1 MEPLTSSDR
10 QEQLDTKQIG
20 KNRNKGFLFY
30 YHCTLAVSSVLIFF
44 TFLDIYLWESI
55 KLVPPV
61 IFIYLLIAAV
71 FFLILVARFSKVR
84 YGIPIELMIWCIG
97 YAAISSFS
105 FLLLL
110 SFSSYPEE
118 IGMQQLRTRILSEV
132 FLLVMFLVFSKYP
145 KVQTLTRLA
154 ICLATILAIF
164 NNLLEFS
171 DPHIFGGLN
180 TTGRAAGFYV
190 NPNITGCA
198 LILGMIFG
206 IGALP
211 QKLRIFYAFIVL
223 AGVLMTFSRGAIFG
237 WFLVMGIFYKS
248 EFISR
253 KQSMIWV
260 VSILGISF
268 LFGSLL
274 STIFD
279 LDELQR
285 SGLVTA
291 NFDNIRERLE
301 WFQNPK
307 SEDSADARLEVLTIA
322 WKMFGNHPLLGNGL
336 ASTDNLNNWGISTH
350 NMYLL
355 HIADHGILGII
366 ILPTL
371 VLAVTWKSQGESRDV
386 AWAFSAFILL
396 WGFFSHNILEERYI
410 LMSFSLMAAMNR
422 SSRFRRRRRN
432 LQPELSN

>member
-1 MEPLTSSDR
+1 MEPLTSNDR
-10 QEQLDTKQIG
+10 QEHIQQIG
-20 KNRNKGFLFY
+20 KHRKNNFLFY
-30 YHCTLAVSSVLIFF
+30 CHCTLAISAVLIFF
-44 TFLDIYLWESI
+44 TSLDVYLWESV
-55 KLVPPV
+55 KLVAPV
-61 IFIYLLIAAV
+61 TFIYIFIAAV
-71 FFLILVARFSKVR
+71 LLLILIAKFSKVR
-84 YGIPIELMIWCIG
+84 YGIPIELVIWCIC

-110 SFSSYPEE
+110 SFPTYSEE
-118 IGMQQLRTRILSEV
+118 TGIQQLRTRILSEV
-132 FLLVMFLVFSKYP
+132 FLVVMFLVFSKYP
-145 KVQTLTRLA
+145 KVQTLTRLV
-154 ICLATILAIF
+154 ICLAVLLAVF
-164 NNLLEFS
+164 NNLLEFI
-171 DPHIFGGLN
+171 DPLAFGGLN
-180 TTGRAAGFYV
+180 NTGRAAGFYI

-198 LILGMIFG
+198 LMLGMIFG

-211 QKLRIFYAFIVL
+211 QKLRIFYASIVL
-223 AGVLMTFSRGAIFG
+223 AGVVMTFSRGAMFG
-237 WFLVMGIFYKS
+237 WLVVMGIFYKS
-248 EFISR
+248 ELISR
-253 KQSMIWV
+253 KQSLIWI

-268 LFGSLL
+268 LFGSVL

-307 SEDSADARLEVLTIA
+307 SEDSADSRLEVVAIA

-355 HIADHGILGII
+355 HIADHGILGIV
-366 ILPTL
+366 ILPAL
-371 VLAVTWKSQGESRDV
+371 VFAVTWKAQGESRDI

-410 LMSFSLMAAMNR
+410 LICFSLMAAMNR

-432 LQPELSN
+432 FQPELSS